1 MDQEN
6 NFKKMKNILDI
17 FKTMFVQVIY
27 YQKVKE
33 HFRMI
38 KERLKDFLKMDFFKE
53 SANLNTKMEVCTKE
67 IL

>member
-1 MDQEN
+1 MDLEN

-17 FKTMFVQVIY
+17 FKTMFVQ
-27 YQKVKE
+27 VKE

-53 SANLNTKMEVCTKE
+53 SANLNTKMDVCTKE